1 MKRKLAPFF
10 AVLLLLLAAFAPL
23 PHAARAQAA
32 RPLLVIV
39 AQATGLTDIS
49 AALLR
54 RAFEGY
60 PAEYQPGKR
69 LLPLNHPISSPERQ
83 RFDRAVLGLTPD
95 EVGRFWVDQRIRSA
109 GQPPRTLPSP
119 ELAVRVVL
127 SFAGAITYTTAD
139 MVKPGL
145 NVLKIDGQAPSDS
158 GYMFVG
164 R

>member
-1 MKRKLAPFF
+1 MKHKLT
-10 AVLLLLLAAFAPL
+10 LLLVALIFPLLALSPL
-23 PHAARAQAA
+23 PRGARAQGS
-32 RPLLVIV
+32 RPLLVVV
-39 AQATGLTDIS
+39 AHATGLTEIS
-49 AALLR
+49 SALLR

-83 RFDRAVLGLTPD
+83 RFDRAVLGLNPD

-127 SFAGAITYTTAD
+127 SFAGAITYTTAN

-145 NVLKIDGQAPSDS
+145 NVLKIDGKAPSDPS
-158 GYMFVG
+158 YMFAG

>member
-1 MKRKLAPFF
+1 MKRKLTLFV
-10 AVLLLLLAAFAPL
+10 AVLPLWLVVFVPL

-54 RAFEGY
+54 RAFQGY

-69 LLPLNHPISSPERQ
+69 LLPLNHPINSPERQ
-83 RFDRAVLGLTPD
+83 RFDRVVLGLNPD

-145 NVLKIDGQAPSDS
+145 NVLKIEGKAASDPS
-158 GYMFVG
+158 YMFAG
-164 R
+164 H

>member
-1 MKRKLAPFF
+1 MKRKLT
-10 AVLLLLLAAFAPL
+10 LLLAALLLPLAASWPL
-23 PHAARAQAA
+23 PHDARAQAA
-32 RPLLVIV
+32 RPLLVV
-39 AQATGLTDIS
+39 VGHATGLTDIS
-49 AALLR
+49 SALLR

-69 LLPLNHPISSPERQ
+69 LLPLNHPTSSSERQ
-83 RFDRAVLGLTPD
+83 RFDRVVLGLNPD

-145 NVLKIDGQAPSDS
+145 NVLKIDGRAPTDPS
-158 GYMFVG
+158 YLFAG